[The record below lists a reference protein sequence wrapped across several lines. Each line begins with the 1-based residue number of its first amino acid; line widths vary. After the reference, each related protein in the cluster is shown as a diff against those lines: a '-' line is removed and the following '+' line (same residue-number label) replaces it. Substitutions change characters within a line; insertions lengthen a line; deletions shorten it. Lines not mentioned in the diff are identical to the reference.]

1 MIKTKVNITDF
12 EILKNKQAKED
23 KEEWLGQYC
32 EEIENQLNRGNT
44 EKPLNLIRELFGEP
58 K

>member
-12 EILKNKQAKED
+12 EILKIKQAKKD
-23 KEEWLGQYC
+23 KEEWLGQYF
-32 EEIENQLNRGNT
+32 EEIENQVNRGNT
-44 EKPLNLIRELFGEP
+44 EKPLNLIGKLFGKP